1 MSLEPPKSKQSKP
14 SDSRF
19 EQTKN
24 KAYNMAFKT
33 IALFGANGQIG
44 NCILRALLGCKRQS
58 FTIIAF
64 ISPNKK
70 LQIAEQAQHVETY
83 AFDLTTARREDLAA
97 ALKDVD
103 VVVSALNGKALEAQ
117 GLIQDAAADAGVK
130 RFYPSEYGMHNI
142 YRKPGDPRGYIH
154 PVSPPLFI
162 SPWNPGLQC
171 NGFYILATA

>member
-1 MSLEPPKSKQSKP
+1 
-14 SDSRF
+14 
-19 EQTKN
+19 
-24 KAYNMAFKT
+24 MAFKT